1 MIIALTVLLLTL
13 NIPRLHIESSEVNH
27 ILEESFYLFIFFF
40 PSFFN
45 SSRFTNRL
53 QIARVITYLIC
64 QLCIKLKRLLS
75 IVNNV
80 ILKESNSLG

>member
-27 ILEESFYLFIFFF
+27 ILEESFYLFFFF
-40 PSFFN
+40 LPS
-45 SSRFTNRL
+45 SILLGL

-75 IVNNV
+75 TVHSTSQQV
-80 ILKESNSLG
+80 ISKNLTVLDK

>member
-27 ILEESFYLFIFFF
+27 ILEESFYLFFFF

-45 SSRFTNRL
+45 SSRITNCSSNYL
-53 QIARVITYLIC
+53 FDLSTLYKIKEITINRK
-64 QLCIKLKRLLS
+64 Q
-75 IVNNV
+75 V
-80 ILKESNSLG
+80 ILKESNTLG

>member
-27 ILEESFYLFIFFF
+27 ILEESFYLFFF

-45 SSRFTNRL
+45 SSRITNCSSNYL
-53 QIARVITYLIC
+53 FDLSTLYKIKEITINHK
-64 QLCIKLKRLLS
+64 Q
-75 IVNNV
+75 V